1 MKPAADPTVKFGIH
15 LGTVN
20 PRFWS
25 DVAEEADRL
34 GFESLWVPEHLVVPL
49 TATGSPHRGSDH
61 PPIPSDIPAYDA
73 LAMLSFLAGRTE
85 RIRLGTHVYNIGLR
99 HPFVTARAATT
110 VDVVS
115 RGRLDL
121 GVGASWLRAEWD
133 AVGQDF
139 DTRGARVDEC
149 IQVCRRLW
157 AETVIEHH
165 GQFFDFGPTAFEPK
179 PVQQPFPLHIGGD
192 GAVALR
198 RATTWGVGWMPM
210 NHRLED
216 LPASIGTLRQ
226 MAESAGRTDRI
237 EVTVPGEVV
246 GWADVEAYQE
256 AGVDRL
262 IVRPWTSSREANEG
276 MQSFAS
282 EFLGA

>member
-1 MKPAADPTVKFGIH
+1 MKSSEGSTVKFGIH
-15 LGTVN
+15 LGTAN

-34 GFESLWVPEHLVVPL
+34 GFESLWVPEHLVIPL
-49 TATGSPHRGSDH
+49 DATGSPHRGADH
-61 PPIPSDIPAYDA
+61 PPIPSDVPVHDA

-85 RIRLGTHVYNIGLR
+85 NIRLGTHVYNIGLR

-139 DTRGARVDEC
+139 ETRGARVDES

-157 AETVIEHH
+157 DEAVVEHH
-165 GQFFDFGPTAFEPK
+165 GRFYDFGPTAFEPK
-179 PVQQPFPLHIGGD
+179 PVQQPLRLHIGGD
-192 GAVALR
+192 GPAAMR
-198 RATTWGVGWMPM
+198 RAATWGTGWMPM

-216 LPASIGTLRQ
+216 LPASISKLRR
-226 MAESAGRTDRI
+226 MAESAGRNDHI
-237 EVTVPGEVV
+237 EVTVPAEVV
-246 GWADVEAYQE
+246 SWTDVSAYHDT
-256 AGVDRL
+256 GVDRL
-262 IVRPWTSSREANEG
+262 IVRPWISSRQAKDG
-276 MQSFAS
+276 MRRFAA
-282 EFLGA
+282 EFLR